1 MNKPKKY
8 SYQQHICFINNNQSW
23 FLHENTVFFQIN
35 PNSNLEESQHFLLNR
50 EQLFLSFSY
59 QNILLNRAENND
71 LSQILFTQ
79 GFLVILFIKRKSQNS
94 NSFLSAGFDNS
105 IRCWIQINEKE
116 WKSSQSYYQ
125 HTSFINCLILNQS
138 ENQLISGGCD
148 NSIKIW
154 KIDLVNNQ
162 LTYFY
167 SLDKHKSSV
176 YSLCLN
182 QTEDTLVS
190 CGDEKQI
197 IVWKQDNEQK
207 WEFGYEVTQSIQEV
221 GCRLCFIN
229 EDQFIFVTG
238 NQVSKDCISTFEL
251 KNQKYQE
258 NLEKELRLNKNDQQ
272 PDLNLF
278 PICYD
283 KKKNLMIVKHKQCVY
298 LIKISNEGQLKI
310 ISQIKYQSN
319 DIFGALT
326 NDAKYIVTW
335 DNEGQ
340 KYNVYELYIN

>member
-1 MNKPKKY
+1 MKLAKLVDILKLY
-8 SYQQHICFINNNQSW
+8 
-23 FLHENTVFFQIN
+23 LVF
-35 PNSNLEESQHFLLNR
+35 NLVRIAIVLYLPV
-50 EQLFLSFSY
+50 LI
-59 QNILLNRAENND
+59 ILL
-71 LSQILFTQ
+71 
-79 GFLVILFIKRKSQNS
+79 
-94 NSFLSAGFDNS
+94 
-105 IRCWIQINEKE
+105 CWIQINQKE
-116 WKSSQSYYQ
+116 WKSSQSYQQ
-125 HTSFINCLILNQS
+125 HTNCIDCLILNQS
-138 ENQLISGGCD
+138 ENQLVSGGRD

-167 SLDKHKSSV
+167 SLDKHKNQIN
-176 YSLCLN
+176 SLCLN
-182 QTEDTLVS
+182 QNEDTLFC
-190 CGDEKQI
+190 CGDYKQI
-197 IVWKQDNEQK
+197 IIWKQDSEQK
-207 WEFGYEVTQSIQEV
+207 WEFGYEVTQSIQEF
-221 GCRLCFIN
+221 GYRLCFIN